1 MNTQVAEIALMFVLP
16 LGITFV
22 TILMSAS
29 AATRNQK
36 LLGTLL
42 SLFLV
47 AIDCIFYFM
56 KNTIVTYNTDG
67 GVLLAFASMFLFGIL
82 YVIRSEDSA
91 AKAGNSIFAALM
103 LVGFIGIA
111 YWERPTLIIT
121 SDKSASEIA
130 ELNAKYQDY
139 IQSFSNGEAAKEVGT
154 SGTVVRTGTHLS
166 TGHAST
172 TETYEN
178 AKPGSPEAAK
188 GRLNSYINETD
199 KVIERMQSIAETINE
214 FELIPPNISEADRE
228 ARSQQALAIN
238 NNATALNRKT
248 LGLFHP
254 HSASEAHSELIQA
267 TECLRLAAY
276 SLYTYSLQESSEEQ
290 VKQYQQARDQ
300 LGQTRVYLG
309 RFQNNINN
317 LVSNYQPQ
325 QEEE

>member
-29 AATRNQK
+29 AETRNQK

-42 SLFLV
+42 SLLLV

-91 AKAGNSIFAALM
+91 AKTGNAIFAALM

-111 YWERPTLIIT
+111 YWERPTLIIA
-121 SDKSASEIA
+121 SDHSPSEIA
-130 ELNAKYQDY
+130 EINARYQDY
-139 IQSFSNGEAAKEVGT
+139 IQSFNNGTPADE
-154 SGTVVRTGTHLS
+154 VVRTGTYIS
-166 TGHAST
+166 TGPASAP
-172 TETYEN
+172 ETYEN
-178 AKPGSPEAAK
+178 AKPGSPEAAR
-188 GRLNSYINETD
+188 GRLNSYIAETD
-199 KVIERMQSIAETINE
+199 KVIERMRSIAASIDDYD
-214 FELIPPNISEADRE
+214 LIPPNISEADRE

-276 SLYTYSLQESSEEQ
+276 SLYTYSLQDNSEEQ
-290 VKQYQQARDQ
+290 VKQFQQARDQ
-300 LGQTRVYLG
+300 LSQTKVYLG
-309 RFQNNINN
+309 RFQNNIKN
-317 LVSNYQPQ
+317 LISNYQPQ
-325 QEEE
+325 QEDN

>member
-111 YWERPTLIIT
+111 YWERPTLLVT
-121 SDKSASEIA
+121 ADYTPA
-130 ELNAKYQDY
+130 ELAAQNAKYQDY
-139 IQSFSNGEAAKEVGT
+139 IASFQNGEGGKWQEAPKKAGVQNPGNAA
-154 SGTVVRTGTHLS
+154 
-166 TGHAST
+166 
-172 TETYEN
+172 
-178 AKPGSPEAAK
+178 PGSQPRMNDAAK
-188 GRLNSYINETD
+188 GRLDKYIDESS
-199 KVIERMQSIAETINE
+199 KVIARMKSIIAAIESFGTLPANIGEAEREQ
-214 FELIPPNISEADRE
+214 
-228 ARSQQALAIN
+228 RSQQALAIN
-238 NNATALNRKT
+238 NNATALNKKA

-254 HSASEAHSELIQA
+254 HESSEAHSELIQA
-267 TECLRLAAY
+267 SESVRLAAY
-276 SLYTYSLQESSEEQ
+276 SLYTYALQDNAEEQ
-290 VKQYQQARDQ
+290 ANQYRQCRNQIAQAKN
-300 LGQTRVYLG
+300 YLD
-309 RFQNNINN
+309 RFWIDIEN
-317 LVSNYQPQ
+317 LKSNYQPQ
-325 QEEE
+325 QEE

>member
-199 KVIERMQSIAETINE
+199 KVIERMQSI
-214 FELIPPNISEADRE
+214 PPAQRK
-228 ARSQQALAIN
+228 RSAFR
-238 NNATALNRKT
+238 T
-248 LGLFHP
+248 HP
-254 HSASEAHSELIQA
+254 GHGMP
-267 TECLRLAAY
+267 
-276 SLYTYSLQESSEEQ
+276 
-290 VKQYQQARDQ
+290 QARR
-300 LGQTRVYLG
+300 LLPVYLFPAREFRGTGQTVPAGPRPARPNKSLSG
-309 RFQNNINN
+309 TFPEQH
-317 LVSNYQPQ
+317 Q
-325 QEEE
+325 

>member
-1 MNTQVAEIALMFVLP
+1 
-16 LGITFV
+16 
-22 TILMSAS
+22 MSAS
-29 AATRNQK
+29 AETRNQK

-42 SLFLV
+42 SLLLV

-91 AKAGNSIFAALM
+91 AKAGNAIFAALM

-111 YWERPTLIIT
+111 YWERPTLIIA
-121 SDKSASEIA
+121 SDHSPSEIA
-130 ELNAKYQDY
+130 EINAKYQDY
-139 IQSFSNGEAAKEVGT
+139 IQSFNNGDAPEAKM
-154 SGTVVRTGTHLS
+154 VRTGTTLS

-172 TETYEN
+172 AETYEN

-188 GRLNSYINETD
+188 GRLNSYIIETD
-199 KVIERMQSIAETINE
+199 KVIERMKSIAEAINE

-228 ARSQQALAIN
+228 SRSQQALAIN

-290 VKQYQQARDQ
+290 VKQYQQSRDQ

>member
-29 AATRNQK
+29 AETRNQK
-36 LLGTLL
+36 LLGALL

-91 AKAGNSIFAALM
+91 AKAGNAIFAALM

-139 IQSFSNGEAAKEVGT
+139 IQSFNDGAPAKE
-154 SGTVVRTGTHLS
+154 VVRTGTFIT

-172 TETYEN
+172 AETYEN
-178 AKPGSPEAAK
+178 AKPGSPEAAR

-199 KVIERMQSIAETINE
+199 KVIERMRTIAASIDD
-214 FELIPPNISEADRE
+214 FDLIPPNISEADRE

-276 SLYTYSLQESSEEQ
+276 SLYTYSLQDNSEEQ

-300 LGQTRVYLG
+300 LSQTKVYLG

-317 LVSNYQPQ
+317 LLSNYQPQ
-325 QEEE
+325 QDEN

>member
-1 MNTQVAEIALMFVLP
+1 MNQDVANIALMFVLP
-16 LGITFV
+16 LGVTFI
-22 TILMSAS
+22 TILQAAAS
-29 AATRNQK
+29 ERNTHK
-36 LLGTLL
+36 IIGAIL
-42 SLFLV
+42 SFFIIV
-47 AIDCIFYFM
+47 MDCLFYFA
-56 KNTIVTYNTDG
+56 KNSFISYNADG
-67 GVLLAFASMFLFGIL
+67 GLLLAFASLALMGIL
-82 YVIRSEDSA
+82 YTLNSEELPPKIA
-91 AKAGNSIFAALM
+91 NGIFTALM
-103 LVGFIGIA
+103 LGAFIGIA

-121 SDKSASEIA
+121 SDKSPSEIS
-130 ELNAKYQDY
+130 EINARYQDY
-139 IQSFSNGEAAKEVGT
+139 IQSFNDGTPAKE
-154 SGTVVRTGTHLS
+154 VVRTGTSIS
-166 TGHAST
+166 TGHASAP
-172 TETYEN
+172 ETYEN

-188 GRLNSYINETD
+188 GRLNSYIAETD
-199 KVIERMQSIAETINE
+199 KVIERMQSIAEAINE
-214 FELIPPNISEADRE
+214 YELIPPNISEADRE
-228 ARSQQALAIN
+228 SRSQQALAIN

-276 SLYTYSLQESSEEQ
+276 SLYTYSLQENSEEQ

>member
-29 AATRNQK
+29 AETRNQK

-91 AKAGNSIFAALM
+91 AKAGNAIFAALM

-121 SDKSASEIA
+121 SDKSPSEIS
-130 ELNAKYQDY
+130 EINARYQDY
-139 IQSFSNGEAAKEVGT
+139 IQSFNDGTPAKE
-154 SGTVVRTGTHLS
+154 VVRTGTSIS
-166 TGHAST
+166 TGHASAP
-172 TETYEN
+172 ETYEN

-188 GRLNSYINETD
+188 GRLNSYIAETD
-199 KVIERMQSIAETINE
+199 KVIERMQSIAEAINE
-214 FELIPPNISEADRE
+214 YELIPPNISEADRE
-228 ARSQQALAIN
+228 SRSQQALAIN

-276 SLYTYSLQESSEEQ
+276 SLYTYSLQENSEEQ

>member
-29 AATRNQK
+29 AETRNQK

-42 SLFLV
+42 SLLLV

-91 AKAGNSIFAALM
+91 AKAGNAIFAALM

-111 YWERPTLIIT
+111 YWERPTLIIA
-121 SDKSASEIA
+121 SDHSPSEIA
-130 ELNAKYQDY
+130 EINARYQDY
-139 IQSFSNGEAAKEVGT
+139 IQSFNDGAPANE
-154 SGTVVRTGTHLS
+154 VVRTGTIIS
-166 TGHAST
+166 TGHASAP
-172 TETYEN
+172 ETYEN

-188 GRLNSYINETD
+188 GRLNSYIAETD
-199 KVIERMQSIAETINE
+199 KVIERMQSIAEAINE
-214 FELIPPNISEADRE
+214 YELIPPNISEADRE